1 MNVAIL
7 GAGNVAAHL
16 SKALI
21 KAGFPI
27 KQIWSRDNNNA
38 VNLALEIGANSIVSI
53 TDLSKNIDVIIIAIA
68 DDAILKV
75 AQEIPSA
82 LNQKLILHTSG
93 STSLTVLNG
102 FSSQIGVLYPLQTF
116 SKNTDVDFS
125 NIPLCIEANDD
136 QALEL
141 LSKITNKIS
150 NRVSV
155 VNSVDRLTLHIAAVF
170 ACNFTNY
177 FYSIAEDLLNAK
189 NLDFNLIRP
198 LILETAEKAM
208 LNSPALIQT
217 GPAKR
222 EDQSTITKHLSVL
235 GNQPHI
241 EEIYQLISQQLVKKF
256 KQANLSNK

>member
-7 GAGNVAAHL
+7 GAGNVATHI

-38 VNLALEIGANSIVSI
+38 INLALEIGANSIINIS
-53 TDLSKNIDVIIIAIA
+53 DLSEKIEVIIIAVA
-68 DDAILKV
+68 DDGILKV
-75 AQEIPSA
+75 AQEIPFS

-93 STSLTVLNG
+93 STPLAVLHNV
-102 FSSQIGVLYPLQTF
+102 STQIGVLYPLQTF
-116 SKNTDVDFS
+116 SKNADLDFS
-125 NIPLCIEANDD
+125 SIPLCIEANDD
-136 QALEL
+136 DASEL
-141 LSKITNKIS
+141 LSKIAHKIP
-150 NRVSV
+150 NHVSV
-155 VNSVDRLTLHIAAVF
+155 IKSDDRLTLHIAAVF

-198 LILETAEKAM
+198 LISETAKKAM
-208 LNSPALIQT
+208 LNSPSMVQT

-222 EDQSTITKHLSVL
+222 NDEVTINKHLNFL
-235 GNQPHI
+235 ENQSQSK
-241 EEIYQLISQQLVKKF
+241 EIYQLISQHLVKKF
-256 KQANLSNK
+256 QQSNLGNK